1 MGILPIRLR
10 SLPPGG
16 ARSEAEDL
24 GRVLCCPPQIFSTT
38 WGPAF
43 STTSRLP
50 FNSVKSRSSE
60 LQRNFCGAT
69 DNYELQV
76 CRPGDDRRRT
86 LAINKVLYEE
96 FWHSSLNG
104 RLFDTVKACALPLAI
119 HKLLNL
125 RGLWWTWRGSNPRP
139 HDCQVCHNDGRC

>member
-1 MGILPIRLR
+1 MLTP
-10 SLPPGG
+10 
-16 ARSEAEDL
+16 
-24 GRVLCCPPQIFSTT
+24 CPPQIFSTT

-104 RLFDTVKACALPLAI
+104 RLFDTVKA
-119 HKLLNL
+119 
-125 RGLWWTWRGSNPRP
+125 WRSLS
-139 HDCQVCHNDGRC
+139 QFTSY